1 MQELE
6 QVEWTVTDLLS
17 ENCQASLPAVS
28 AHWSL
33 DEAQESAHAMQLIS
47 IAFNNQTADATL
59 DPFCCAGNC
68 RATLMSSTYTK
79 SGACKILYTA
89 AT

>member
-6 QVEWTVTDLLS
+6 QVEWTVTDLQLLLS

-33 DEAQESAHAMQLIS
+33 DEAQESAHA
-47 IAFNNQTADATL
+47 TAL
-59 DPFCCAGNC
+59 H
-68 RATLMSSTYTK
+68 S
-79 SGACKILYTA
+79 KIKRQMLLGIHFVQETA
-89 AT
+89 KRL